1 MADNRW
7 QAGGTY
13 ARLAQREWS
22 QVAEIRRESILGL
35 DNIRLELPVAGLGSR
50 SLAAFLDY
58 IGLGIVAAVW
68 LVGSVSVA
76 QAVVPEWTVVLVV
89 AGLFLIDWGY
99 FALQEILGGGRT
111 LGKRLLKL
119 RVVTAEGG
127 TAAAGPLLIR
137 NLVRSVDLVCGP
149 LLMAIDPL
157 SRRLGDRLAGTLVV
171 HDRERETAPVL
182 GRVPPG
188 WGARELALVEA
199 FLARARTLGDPAVAR
214 EMAERILARIRRDA
228 PELMAGLEPA
238 ADPVAA
244 VRQALQAEEG

>member
-1 MADNRW
+1 
-7 QAGGTY
+7 
-13 ARLAQREWS
+13 
-22 QVAEIRRESILGL
+22 VAEIRRESILGL

-58 IGLGIVAAVW
+58 IGLGIVATAW
-68 LVGSVSVA
+68 IVGSVGVA
-76 QAVVPEWTVVLVV
+76 QVWAPGWTFVLVI

-111 LGKRLLKL
+111 LGKRLVKL

-127 TAAAGPLLIR
+127 TPTAGPLLIR
-137 NLVRSVDLVCGP
+137 NLVRSLDLFCGP

-171 HDRERETAPVL
+171 HDREREAAPVL

-188 WGARELALVEA
+188 WGARELAVVEA
-199 FLARARTLGDPAVAR
+199 FLARARTLGDPAMVR
-214 EMAERILARIRRDA
+214 EMAERILARIQRDA
-228 PELMAGLEPA
+228 PELMVGLDPA
-238 ADPVAA
+238 VDPVAA

>member
-1 MADNRW
+1 
-7 QAGGTY
+7 
-13 ARLAQREWS
+13 
-22 QVAEIRRESILGL
+22 VAEIRRESILGL
-35 DNIRLELPVAGLGSR
+35 DNIRLDLPVAGLGSR

-58 IGLGIVAAVW
+58 LGLGVVGFAWIV
-68 LVGSVSVA
+68 VSVVLGTQVA
-76 QAVVPEWTVVLVV
+76 RGWTPVFVV
-89 AGLFLIDWGY
+89 AGLFLLDWGY
-99 FALQEILGGGRT
+99 FAVQEILGGGRT

-127 TAAAGPLLIR
+127 TPGAGPLLIR
-137 NLVRSVDLVCGP
+137 NLVRSLDLFCGP
-149 LLMAIDPL
+149 LLMALDPL

-171 HDRERETAPVL
+171 HEREREAAPLL

-188 WGARELALVEA
+188 WGARELAVVEA

-214 EMAERILARIRRDA
+214 EMAERILLRIRRDA
-228 PELMAGLEPA
+228 PELLAGLDPG